1 MKMQL
6 ITIRPKKSGIDNG
19 FTIKRELFDN
29 CGLVDTAYCNIDA
42 FPACESGFIASGF
55 SSIYKSTIF
64 VHDINNTKESID
76 DFVKAV
82 FAQ

>member
-6 ITIRPKKSGIDNG
+6 ITIKPKKSGIDNG

-42 FPACESGFIASGF
+42 FPACESGFVASGF
-55 SSIYKSTIF
+55 SSIYKPTIM
-64 VHDINNTKESID
+64 HDSHNAKESID

>member
-6 ITIRPKKSGIDNG
+6 ITIKPKESGIDAG

-29 CGLVDTAYCNIDA
+29 CVLVDTAYCSIHA
-42 FPACESGFIASGF
+42 FPACESGFAASGF
-55 SSIYKSTIF
+55 SSIHKPTIM
-64 VHDINNTKESID
+64 HDMHDSHESID

>member
-6 ITIRPKKSGIDNG
+6 ITIKPKKSGIDNG

-29 CGLVDTAYCNIDA
+29 CGLVDSAFCNVTILH
-42 FPACESGFIASGF
+42 ACESGFIASGF
-55 SSIYKSTIF
+55 SSIYKPTIT
-64 VHDINNTKESID
+64 HDMHNTKESID

>member
-29 CGLVDTAYCNIDA
+29 CGLVDAAYCNIDA
-42 FPACESGFIASGF
+42 FRACESGFIASGF
-55 SSIYKSTIF
+55 SSIYKSTIM
-64 VHDINNTKESID
+64 HDSHNTKESID

>member
-6 ITIRPKKSGIDNG
+6 ITIKIKEHG
-19 FTIKRELFDN
+19 FSIKRESLDRF
-29 CGLVDTAYCNIDA
+29 GIVDAAYCNVTILH
-42 FPACESGFIASGF
+42 ACESGFIASGF
-55 SSIYKSTIF
+55 SSIYKPTIF
-64 VHDINNTKESID
+64 HDMHNANESID

>member
-6 ITIRPKKSGIDNG
+6 ITITPKKPCIDAG
-19 FTIKRELFDN
+19 FTISRDLYDN
-29 CGLVDTAYCNIDA
+29 WGLVDSAYCNIES
-42 FPACESGFIASGF
+42 FPACESGFLASGF
-55 SSIYKSTIF
+55 SSLRKPNII
-64 VHDINNTKESID
+64 HDMHNSKESID

>member
-6 ITIRPKKSGIDNG
+6 ITIRPKESGIDRG

-29 CGLVDTAYCNIDA
+29 CGLVDTAYCNIEA
-42 FPACESGFIASGF
+42 FPACESGFVASGF
-55 SSIYKSTIF
+55 SSIYKPSIM
-64 VHDINNTKESID
+64 HDMHNAKESID
-76 DFVKAV
+76 DFVKEV

>member
-1 MKMQL
+1 MQL
-6 ITIRPKKSGIDNG
+6 ITIKPKKSGIDNG

-42 FPACESGFIASGF
+42 FHACESDFIASGF
-55 SSIYKSTIF
+55 SSIHKTTIM
-64 VHDINNTKESID
+64 HDSHNTNESID

-82 FAQ
+82 FAK

>member
-6 ITIRPKKSGIDNG
+6 ITITHKSGIDAG
-19 FTIKRELFDN
+19 FRIKRELFDN
-29 CGLVDTAYCNIDA
+29 CGLVDMA
-42 FPACESGFIASGF
+42 FCSVRYVKRGFAASGF
-55 SSIYKSTIF
+55 SSIYKPTI
-64 VHDINNTKESID
+64 VHAVSDTHESID